1 MDFENDP
8 AAEFLAREREELA
21 DIIND
26 SESKSYML

>member
-1 MDFENDP
+1 MEFEADP

-26 SESKSYML
+26 NEGE

>member
-1 MDFENDP
+1 MDFETDP

-26 SESKSYML
+26 NESE